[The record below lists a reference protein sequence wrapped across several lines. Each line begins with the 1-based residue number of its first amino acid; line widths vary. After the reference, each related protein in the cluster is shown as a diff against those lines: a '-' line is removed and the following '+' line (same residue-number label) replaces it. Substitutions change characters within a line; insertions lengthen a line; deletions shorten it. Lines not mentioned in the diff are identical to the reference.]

1 MPRNDSFD
9 SNDGGVFGKLKRFR
23 RPLSLIGFVLIIGFV
38 WYSYSSSGDNKSAQI
53 PIIYAEKG
61 DYKIKPENPGGLQI
75 PHEDSAVFNGMRG
88 TNDWESF
95 DPDAID
101 DSGADE
107 ELYQTNSAANSDDG
121 SVKVSVQDSENT
133 KKVENLF
140 DTLSEK
146 PGPEIAAD
154 DTPEPDLDSIPQPK
168 ALAKPATEEKE
179 ETKKDINDVIK
190 AVAETKKTEV
200 ITEAKPEPEP
210 EPEPTPAPK
219 AVPEETT
226 TAKTIEPA
234 KPAQTDVTHFI
245 QLGSFRT
252 QDAAKEGYTN
262 LVKKYG
268 EDINTFG
275 VRYVDITIEG
285 KGDFVRVQAG
295 PASKTQADQK
305 CSRIKAKGGA
315 CYVVAK

>member
-9 SNDGGVFGKLKRFR
+9 SNDGGLFRKLKRFR
-23 RPLSLIGFVLIIGFV
+23 KPLSLIGFVLIIGFV

-61 DYKIKPENPGGLQI
+61 EYKIKPENPGGLQI

-107 ELYQTNSAANSDDG
+107 ELYQASTETENDNG

-146 PGPEIAAD
+146 SGPDIAAD
-154 DTPEPDLDSIPQPK
+154 DTPEPDLDSIPQPE
-168 ALAKPATEEKE
+168 ALAKPTTEAKE
-179 ETKKDINDVIK
+179 ETKKDIDDVIK

-200 ITEAKPEPEP
+200 ITEAKTETVKT
-210 EPEPTPAPK
+210 EPEPTPAPEPTK
-219 AVPEETT
+219 EEKTPVKTTEET
-226 TAKTIEPA
+226 
-234 KPAQTDVTHFI
+234 QTEGTHFI

-252 QDAAKEGYTN
+252 QDAAKEGYAN
-262 LVKKYG
+262 LIKKYG
-268 EDINTFG
+268 EDINKFG
-275 VRYVDITIEG
+275 VRYVDVTIEG

-295 PASKTQADQK
+295 PTSKTQADQK

>member
-9 SNDGGVFGKLKRFR
+9 SNDSGVFGKLKRFR
-23 RPLSLIGFVLIIGFV
+23 KPLSLIGFALIIGFV

-61 DYKIKPENPGGLQI
+61 EYKIKPENPGGLQI

-107 ELYQTNSAANSDDG
+107 ELYQTNSTIDSNNG
-121 SVKVSVQDSENT
+121 SVTVSVQDSENT

-146 PGPEIAAD
+146 SGPDIAAD
-154 DTPEPDLDSIPQPK
+154 DTPEPDLDSIPQPE
-168 ALAKPATEEKE
+168 ALAKPATEEKA
-179 ETKKDINDVIK
+179 ETKKDIDDVIK

-200 ITEAKPEPEP
+200 ITEAKAEAIKT
-210 EPEPTPAPK
+210 EPEPTLTAEPSK
-219 AVPEETT
+219 EEKTSVKTT
-226 TAKTIEPA
+226 KTV
-234 KPAQTDVTHFI
+234 QTDGTHFI

-252 QDAAKEGYTN
+252 QEAAKKGYAS
-262 LVKKYG
+262 LMKKYQDDL
-268 EDINTFG
+268 EAFG
-275 VRYVDITIEG
+275 VRYVDITIDG

-295 PASKTQADQK
+295 PAPKTQADQK